1 MQHPLPCEFRH
12 ASVVAVDARS
22 DLVTFVQGLPTFW
35 RTSIWPINEWITPES
50 VLTLMAK
57 ANELMGG
64 VDLISLD
71 IDGND
76 YWVARELD
84 LSSVSIIVVEYN
96 PLFGATSS
104 VSVPRND
111 KFDRTQEHSSWL
123 YFGASIRAW
132 VDLFSPQ
139 GFRLVG
145 TNRAGNNAFF
155 CRENDLNRI
164 PLPRV
169 DTQDLTIYTD
179 WCVRES
185 RDANEALNYLAGQY
199 RIRAISQLPLVHVST
214 GHVSLV
220 EVLIEFQ

>member
-1 MQHPLPCEFRH
+1 
-12 ASVVAVDARS
+12 
-22 DLVTFVQGLPTFW
+22 
-35 RTSIWPINEWITPES
+35 
-50 VLTLMAK
+50 MAK

-96 PLFGATSS
+96 PLFGANLS

-111 KFDRTQEHSSWL
+111 KFNRTQEHSSWL

-132 VDLFSPQ
+132 VDLFSSQ
-139 GFRLVG
+139 GFYLVG

-164 PLPRV
+164 PLPPV
-169 DTQDLTIYTD
+169 DTQDLTMYTD
-179 WCVRES
+179 WRVRES
-185 RDANEALNYLAGQY
+185 RDSSGALNYLAGQD
-199 RIRAISQLPLVHVST
+199 RIRAISELPLVHVST
-214 GHVSLV
+214 GNVSILAD
-220 EVLIEFQ
+220 LIELQ